1 MLFLLFQLGS
11 ERYALDA
18 GQVVAVLP
26 RLGVKAIPHAPSSVA
41 GLCQYRGGPVPVID
55 LSELAL
61 GRPSAN
67 RLSTRIV
74 LVQYPH
80 PGPDPVG
87 GPHLLGLL
95 AERATE
101 TLRRDPED
109 FVAPGVS
116 VDAASYLGR
125 VTADARGLIQRI
137 EVQRLLPPSLRALLF
152 DEATAA

>member
-1 MLFLLFQLGS
+1 MLFILFQLGS

-18 GQVVAVLP
+18 SQVIAVLP
-26 RLGVKAIPHAPSSVA
+26 RLDMKAIPHAPPAVA
-41 GLCQYRGGPVPVID
+41 GLCNFRGAPVPVID

-74 LVQYPH
+74 LVH
-80 PGPDPVG
+80 LPDPAG
-87 GPHLLGLL
+87 QSHLLGLL

-101 TLRRDPED
+101 TLRRDPAD
-109 FVAPGVS
+109 FVPAGVS
-116 VDAASYLGR
+116 VDAASYLGP

-137 EVQRLLPPSLRALLF
+137 EVQRLLPGSLRALLF
-152 DEATAA
+152 SEAASA

>member
-26 RLGVKAIPHAPSSVA
+26 RLGVKAFPHSPSAVA
-41 GLCQYRGGPVPVID
+41 GLCQYRGAPVPVID

-67 RLSTRIV
+67 RLSTRLV
-74 LVQYPH
+74 LVQFLH
-80 PGPDPVG
+80 PVS

-109 FVAPGVS
+109 FVAAGVS
-116 VDAASYLGR
+116 VEAASYLGP

-137 EVQRLLPPSLRALLF
+137 EVQHLLPASLRALLF

>member
-1 MLFLLFQLGS
+1 MLFLLFQLGT

-26 RLGVKAIPHAPSSVA
+26 RLGVKEIPHAPPAVA
-41 GLCQYRGGPVPVID
+41 GLCHYRGSPAPVID
-55 LSELAL
+55 LGQLAL
-61 GRPSAN
+61 GRPCAN

-74 LVQYPH
+74 LVNF
-80 PGPDPVG
+80 PDPTH

-101 TLRRDPED
+101 TLRRDEGD
-109 FVAPGVS
+109 FVPAGVS
-116 VDAASYLGR
+116 IDAASYLGP

-137 EVQRLLPPSLRALLF
+137 EVQHLLPPTLQALLF
-152 DEATAA
+152 KNEAMPA

>member
-1 MLFLLFQLGS
+1 MLFLLFQLGG
-11 ERYALDA
+11 ERYALDV

-55 LSELAL
+55 LSELTL

-74 LVQYPH
+74 LVQFPE
-80 PGPDPVG
+80 PVG

-109 FVAPGVS
+109 FVAAGVS

-152 DEATAA
+152 DEAAAA

>member
-1 MLFLLFQLGS
+1 MLFLLFQLGT

-18 GQVVAVLP
+18 GQIVAVLP
-26 RLGVKAIPHAPSSVA
+26 RLGMKAIPHAPSAVA
-41 GLCQYRGGPVPVID
+41 GLCHYHGAPVPVID

-67 RLSTRIV
+67 CLSTRIV
-74 LVQYPH
+74 LVH
-80 PGPDPVG
+80 FPDPAG

-101 TLRRDPED
+101 TLRRDPAD
-109 FVAPGVS
+109 FVPAGVS
-116 VDAASYLGR
+116 VDAASYLGP

-137 EVQRLLPPSLRALLF
+137 EVQRLLPASLRARLF
-152 DEATAA
+152 DEAAAA

>member
-26 RLGVKAIPHAPSSVA
+26 RLDVKVIPHAPAAVA
-41 GLCQYRGGPVPVID
+41 GLCHYRGAPVPVID
-55 LSELAL
+55 LSEFAL
-61 GRPSAN
+61 GHPSAN

-74 LVQYPH
+74 LVQF
-80 PGPDPVG
+80 PDPAG

-101 TLRRDPED
+101 VLRRDPAD
-109 FVAPGVS
+109 FVPAGVS
-116 VDAASYLGR
+116 VDAASYLGP

-137 EVQRLLPPSLRALLF
+137 EVQRLLPASLRALLF
-152 DEATAA
+152 DKAAAV

>member
-1 MLFLLFQLGS
+1 MLFLLFQLGN

-26 RLGVKAIPHAPSSVA
+26 RLGIKVIPHAPSAVA
-41 GLCQYRGGPVPVID
+41 GLCQYRGVPVPVID

-61 GRPSAN
+61 GRPSTN

-74 LVQYPH
+74 LVQF
-80 PGPDPVG
+80 PDTVSG
-87 GPHLLGLL
+87 LHLLGLL
-95 AERATE
+95 AEGATE

-109 FVAPGVS
+109 FAATGVN
-116 VDAASYLGR
+116 VDAASWLGP

-137 EVQRLLPPSLRALLF
+137 EVQRLLPASLRALLF
-152 DEATAA
+152 DEAAPA

>member
-1 MLFLLFQLGS
+1 MLFLLFQLGG

-26 RLGVKAIPHAPSSVA
+26 RLDVKVIPHAPSAVA
-41 GLCQYRGGPVPVID
+41 GLCQYRGAPVPVID

-74 LVQYPH
+74 LVH
-80 PGPDPVG
+80 FPDPAD

-101 TLRRDPED
+101 TLHREPAD
-109 FVAPGVS
+109 FVPAGVS
-116 VDAASYLGR
+116 VDAASYLGP
-125 VTADARGLIQRI
+125 VSADARGLIRRI
-137 EVQRLLPPSLRALLF
+137 EVQHLLPPSLRALLF
-152 DEATAA
+152 NEAAPA

>member
-1 MLFLLFQLGS
+1 MLFLLFQLGN

-18 GQVVAVLP
+18 SQVVGVLP
-26 RLGVKAIPHAPSSVA
+26 RLGVRAIPHAPPAVA
-41 GLCQYRGGPVPVID
+41 GLCQYRGDPVPVID

-74 LVQYPH
+74 LVQF
-80 PGPDPVG
+80 PDPIS

-101 TLRRDPED
+101 TLRRDAED
-109 FVAPGVS
+109 FVAAGVS
-116 VDAASYLGR
+116 VDAASYLGP

-137 EVQRLLPPSLRALLF
+137 EVQRLLPASLRALLF
-152 DEATAA
+152 DEATAV